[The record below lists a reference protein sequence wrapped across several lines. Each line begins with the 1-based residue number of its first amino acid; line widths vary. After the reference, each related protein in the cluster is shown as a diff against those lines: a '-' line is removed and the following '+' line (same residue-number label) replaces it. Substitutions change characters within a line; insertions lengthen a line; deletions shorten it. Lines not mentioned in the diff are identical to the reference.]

1 MLFSI
6 IVPVY
11 KVEEYLHRCVQSLIL
26 QTYKDIEIILV
37 DDGSPDSCPQIC
49 DEYAKQDNRVR
60 VIHKE
65 NGGLSDAR
73 NVGLAIAQGEYV
85 IFVDSDDYIE
95 KNTCEAFSQ
104 YLNLGAD
111 ILVGD
116 ANIVGQRNGFLLH
129 NDDLKGKSV
138 SGKEYLKRSLSANQ
152 APMAAWLSIYKRDFL
167 SQNNLC
173 FKYGILHEDEQFSPR
188 AFLVA
193 SKVVYTG
200 INFYNYFIRED
211 SITTKKDLRRNAHDL
226 YKTLFELE
234 KIYLKIQDEQLK
246 KLLLDSLVIKY
257 LNMFFI
263 GCLYKYKKDFLYK
276 DFLKRNAYRKKT
288 KLKVRLFRFSP
299 RIYCMVNRLT
309 K

>member
-226 YKTLFELE
+226 YETLFELE